1 VARLQGKRV
10 LVTGASS
17 GIGALSAEMLAE
29 EGADLALLAR
39 GDGLREVARRVEFH
53 GRRAVQVRADVGLR
67 DELEKSIAGAVRE
80 LGGLD
85 VVVVAAG
92 AGTFGRFDEV
102 PAQDFDRCLDVT
114 FRGAVDTIRAVL
126 PELEE
131 SGGTLIVVGSAVDS
145 VSLTLMSAYVA
156 AKAALAAFLQSLRA
170 EMREQGSAVRL
181 CEVRPGPVDTPFWRH
196 LTHAEGLTP
205 PELPP
210 LISYSAESVADAVVS
225 CAIEPRPGITVGG
238 ATLALAALTRVAGP
252 VAERALALASRIG
265 RGAASFDPAPSA
277 LWSPS
282 GDGSLEG
289 GIGGRRSLLTAL
301 RLVRLR

>member
-1 VARLQGKRV
+1 VAKLQGKRV

-29 EGADLALLAR
+29 EGADVALLAR
-39 GDGLREVARRVEFH
+39 GDGIEEVARRVESH

-67 DELEKSIAGAVRE
+67 DELEKSIAAAVHE

-85 VVVVAAG
+85 VAVVAAG

-126 PELEE
+126 PELEQT
-131 SGGTLIVVGSAVDS
+131 GGTLIVVGSAVDS

-156 AKAALAAFLQSLRA
+156 AKAALGAFLESLHS
-170 EMREQGSAVRL
+170 EMREQGSSVQV
-181 CEVRPGPVDTPFWRH
+181 CEVRPGPVDSPFWRH
-196 LTHAEGLTP
+196 LTHPEGLTP

-210 LISYSAESVADAVVS
+210 LVSYSTESVAEAVVA
-225 CAIEPRPGITVGG
+225 CAVEPRRGITVGG
-238 ATLALAALTRVAGP
+238 ATLVLGALTSIAGP
-252 VAERALALASRIG
+252 VADRALALAARIG
-265 RGAASFDPAPSA
+265 RSAASFDPAPSA